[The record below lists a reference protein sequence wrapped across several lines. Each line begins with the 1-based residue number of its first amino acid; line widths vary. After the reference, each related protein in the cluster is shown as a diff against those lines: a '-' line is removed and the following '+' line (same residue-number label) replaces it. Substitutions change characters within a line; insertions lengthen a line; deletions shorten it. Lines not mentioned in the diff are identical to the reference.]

1 MNLKL
6 ISKYRDVMFGLA
18 IISIIIFHFTEDFY
32 IAYKSKIIAK
42 EFFQF
47 WYMKTI
53 NSVGVEVFMFLSGM
67 GLFYS
72 LHKNRKMS
80 TFYKNRMKRLLIPYI
95 PVGIAY
101 WVTVDLV
108 LKDKGFARFI
118 EDFSL
123 ISIFTRKEIVLWF
136 VGAMVAIYIL
146 FPIIFKIV
154 ENERWQKSVEDGLT
168 LIVIVLI
175 GNFILNMANPS
186 LFAKIEIVITRIP
199 IFILGACF
207 AKMIIQGVNMKKW
220 VTVLIILTGLILRAS
235 ALLIKYSQYSKR
247 IISGVFAL
255 SLILLCCLVL
265 ELLKWNKFYRI
276 LSKIGEYSLEL
287 YMTHVT
293 VRKVAKFMG
302 YKLYDIRIY
311 SIVILISIVC
321 AVVLHALVGLVVR
334 RKKMTF
340 ETINEGKDKEKPK
353 PQLQ

>member
-1 MNLKL
+1 MLCNFCVL
-6 ISKYRDVMFGLA
+6 
-18 IISIIIFHFTEDFY
+18 SI
-32 IAYKSKIIAK
+32 
-42 EFFQF
+42 
-47 WYMKTI
+47 
-53 NSVGVEVFMFLSGM
+53 
-67 GLFYS
+67 
-72 LHKNRKMS
+72 R
-80 TFYKNRMKRLLIPYI
+80 
-95 PVGIAY
+95 
-101 WVTVDLV
+101 DLV

-235 ALLIKYSQYSKR
+235 AAERSEER
-247 IISGVFAL
+247 
-255 SLILLCCLVL
+255 
-265 ELLKWNKFYRI
+265 R
-276 LSKIGEYSLEL
+276 
-287 YMTHVT
+287 
-293 VRKVAKFMG
+293 
-302 YKLYDIRIY
+302 
-311 SIVILISIVC
+311 
-321 AVVLHALVGLVVR
+321 VG
-334 RKKMTF
+334 
-340 ETINEGKDKEKPK
+340 KECRSRWSPYH
-353 PQLQ
+353 